1 MPFRVIGAGLWA
13 SVGGMSDEQRPTTPE
28 SPQIRD
34 PHAPVNLL
42 RDFEPLDLPGT
53 SAGRQRSAAGDT
65 RFAPS
70 ASSASTSAASATGP
84 RSLSDVADL
93 DFSDTQDGLDIS
105 GASGQGPSS
114 KRNIPGAA
122 RIDLRATA
130 TEPTGL
136 TVTGR
141 TASTTTRSDDERLA
155 TRPRTLSRVLC
166 VVLAL
171 LLLAAA
177 AGAYW
182 FGVRTETGQAF
193 DDMVETN
200 LAVNL
205 PGSLGTFLAAVTHL
219 AVVAGSVAFAV
230 VAAIVVIVRRRWWLL
245 GQLVAFGILC
255 FAASFLKDVLPRPFI
270 IHTQIDAANSA
281 PSGHTLLAVAASL
294 ALVLAV
300 SRGWRW
306 VAALAGGLWSVF
318 VALSVVAGKWHRPSD
333 VVMAVAL
340 AGGAALL
347 TLAFTRASGMD
358 ATGTRRS
365 SAGVQVVGSI
375 AITAGAFA
383 CLYASYVIW
392 QVVPGLLM
400 SAQWARSGSTLAA
413 TILIVGAVALVFG
426 LVLAMR
432 QITAAPLTKL
442 GLVGAP
448 PAPPKRR

>member
-1 MPFRVIGAGLWA
+1 
-13 SVGGMSDEQRPTTPE
+13 MSDEQRPTTPE

-53 SAGRQRSAAGDT
+53 SAGRQGAAAGDT
-65 RFAPS
+65 RFAPG
-70 ASSASTSAASATGP
+70 ASSASTSSATGP

-122 RIDLRATA
+122 RIDLRAA
-130 TEPTGL
+130 EPTGP
-136 TVTGR
+136 TATGR
-141 TASTTTRSDDERLA
+141 TSTTAGTRSDDERLA
-155 TRPRTLSRVLC
+155 TRPRTSSRVLC
-166 VVLAL
+166 AVLAL

-200 LAVNL
+200 LAANL

-230 VAAIVVIVRRRWWLL
+230 VAAIVVIVRKRWWLL
-245 GQLVAFGILC
+245 GQLAAFGILC

-281 PSGHTLLAVAASL
+281 PSGHTLLAVAAAL

-306 VAALAGGLWSVF
+306 VVALVGGLWSAF

-383 CLYASYVIW
+383 CLYAAYVIW

-413 TILIVGAVALVFG
+413 TILIVGTVALVFG

-432 QITAAPLTKL
+432 QVTAAPLTKL

>member
-1 MPFRVIGAGLWA
+1 
-13 SVGGMSDEQRPTTPE
+13 MSDEQRPTTPE

-42 RDFEPLDLPGT
+42 RDFEPLDFPSTSGT
-53 SAGRQRSAAGDT
+53 SAGRPGA
-65 RFAPS
+65 
-70 ASSASTSAASATGP
+70 AASATSP
-84 RSLSDVADL
+84 RSLSEVADL

-122 RIDLRATA
+122 RIDLRAA
-130 TEPTGL
+130 PTGP
-136 TVTGR
+136 
-141 TASTTTRSDDERLA
+141 TTSDGPRSDDERLVA
-155 TRPRTLSRVLC
+155 RPRTSSRVLC

-171 LLLAAA
+171 LLFAAA

-200 LAVNL
+200 LAANL
-205 PGSLGTFLAAVTHL
+205 PGSLGTLLAAVTHL

-245 GQLVAFGILC
+245 GQLVAFGLLC

-294 ALVLAV
+294 ALALVV

-306 VAALAGGLWSVF
+306 VAALAGGLWSAF

-333 VVMAVAL
+333 VVMALAL

-383 CLYASYVIW
+383 CLYAAYVIW

-413 TILIVGAVALVFG
+413 TILIVGTVALVFG

-432 QITAAPLTKL
+432 QVTAAPLTKL

>member
-53 SAGRQRSAAGDT
+53 STGTSADRPTVAAGDT
-65 RFAPS
+65 RFAP
-70 ASSASTSAASATGP
+70 ASAASAASP

-122 RIDLRATA
+122 RIDLRASAATGTTTA
-130 TEPTGL
+130 EPT
-136 TVTGR
+136 T
-141 TASTTTRSDDERLA
+141 TTTRSDDERLA
-155 TRPRTLSRVLC
+155 TRPRTSSRVLC

-245 GQLVAFGILC
+245 GQLAAFGILC

>member
-1 MPFRVIGAGLWA
+1 
-13 SVGGMSDEQRPTTPE
+13 MSDEQRPTTPE

-53 SAGRQRSAAGDT
+53 STGASGTSTGTSADRPTVAAGDT
-65 RFAPS
+65 RFAP
-70 ASSASTSAASATGP
+70 ASAASP

-122 RIDLRATA
+122 RIDLRAA
-130 TEPTGL
+130 GPTI
-136 TVTGR
+136 GR
-141 TASTTTRSDDERLA
+141 TSTTTGPRSDDERLA
-155 TRPRTLSRVLC
+155 TRPRTSSRVLC

-245 GQLVAFGILC
+245 GQLAAFGILC

-383 CLYASYVIW
+383 CLYAAYVIW

-432 QITAAPLTKL
+432 QITAAPLTRL